1 MSNRNGTGAAA
12 AAVEYGRLASS
23 FADAL
28 KAWNSDPSED
38 NRQRLE
44 QLRARIDGE
53 LTKHADNVPEVDK
66 DKLAGLLADETKRAG
81 TLQAMAAQISD
92 YLKAPGQLREDV
104 EIIDDWDAIDA
115 QDREW
120 LIPAWLP
127 AGRIGMF
134 SGKGGKGKTWMML
147 QMATAM
153 ASGGGEWLGRPSQA
167 KSGPMAIKSGVVVF
181 SSWEDE
187 PAEFKRRLEMMDKA
201 ERSSAEAPQPL
212 FERIRDPKKGK
223 SRFIFL
229 DMARRGPVWGVPE
242 RTLYNQR
249 AELLPAGK
257 IVRKLCEQRGARL
270 LILDSLG
277 FAYGP
282 DDSGNEGVAQFL
294 ADWDAWGRDNK
305 CAVLLIHHPAK
316 HTGKGEPS
324 YRGAS
329 SWDAH
334 ARFRWELG
342 DVEDG
347 DSKLTGRIGNEKSS
361 YAMKPDPVYLERS
374 QKSGWAWKVS
384 QNEGPIKTAGT
395 EAAAPKKEN
404 STGKTRRI
412 RTDGKPT

>member
-1 MSNRNGTGAAA
+1 MSNRNGSEA
-12 AAVEYGRLASS
+12 AAVGYGQLASDY
-23 FADAL
+23 AYAMN
-28 KAWNSDPSED
+28 AWAINPGKESRQQLEELSD
-38 NRQRLE
+38 
-44 QLRARIDGE
+44 RIDGE
-53 LTKHADNVPEVDK
+53 LTNHTDNVPEVDK
-66 DKLAGLLADETKRAG
+66 DELARLLADETKRAD
-81 TLQAMAAQISD
+81 TLQDMAAQISET
-92 YLKAPGQLREDV
+92 LKAPSQLREGV

-115 QDREW
+115 LDREW

-147 QMATAM
+147 QMAKAM
-153 ASGGGEWLGRPSQA
+153 ASGGGEWLGRPDPA
-167 KSGPMAIKSGVVVF
+167 KQGPMAIKSGVVVF

-201 ERSSAEAPQPL
+201 ERRPAEAPRHL
-212 FERIRDPKKGK
+212 FERMQDPKRGK

-277 FAYGP
+277 YAYGP

-294 ADWDAWGRDNK
+294 ADWDAWGRDNN

-316 HTGKGEPS
+316 NTGKGEPA

-342 DVEDG
+342 DVEGG
-347 DSKLTGRIGNEKSS
+347 DSKLAGRIGNEKSS

-374 QKSGWAWKVS
+374 QASGWAWKVS
-384 QNEGPIKTAGT
+384 QNQAPIETAVNK
-395 EAAAPKKEN
+395 AAAPIKEN
-404 STGKTRRI
+404 GTRKTRRK
-412 RTDGKPT
+412 RTDGKQT